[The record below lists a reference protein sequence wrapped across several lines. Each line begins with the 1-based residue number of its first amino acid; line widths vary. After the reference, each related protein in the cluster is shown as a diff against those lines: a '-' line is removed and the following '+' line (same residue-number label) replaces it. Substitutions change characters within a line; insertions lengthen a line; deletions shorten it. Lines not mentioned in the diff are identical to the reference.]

1 MPISHITTIIEDSAR
16 SLISIE
22 NEVLLISN
30 DIREKVMEMQ
40 PVQQEMSNLITQRDA
55 LLATASSITAFME
68 RNK

>member
-22 NEVLLISN
+22 YEVLLISN
-30 DIREKVMEMQ
+30 DIREKVKEMQ
-40 PVQQEMSNLITQRDA
+40 RVQQEMSNLITQRDA

>member
-30 DIREKVMEMQ
+30 DIREKVKEMQ
-40 PVQQEMSNLITQRDA
+40 RVQQEMSNLITQRDA

>member
-30 DIREKVMEMQ
+30 DIKAKVQEMQ
-40 PVQQEMSNLITQRDA
+40 QVQKELSNLVTQRDA
-55 LLATASSITAFME
+55 LLATASQLTAFME
-68 RNK
+68 RNR